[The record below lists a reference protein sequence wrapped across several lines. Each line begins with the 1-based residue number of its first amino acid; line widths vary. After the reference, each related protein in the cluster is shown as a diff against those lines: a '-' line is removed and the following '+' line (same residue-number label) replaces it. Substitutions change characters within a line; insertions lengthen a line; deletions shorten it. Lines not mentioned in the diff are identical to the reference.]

1 MSDAFICRRGT
12 GGGSGATLVI
22 TGVAGDICTITKDG
36 KSKTKTFTAD
46 GTATFKGLATGTWSV
61 TMSNPDGDSV
71 TQTIAINSDYSLTIA
86 YFAATIAITYPAG
99 SVCTCAKD
107 STTFTAPDT
116 SGLWTCT
123 VPSTG
128 TWTVSCTDGTDSDS
142 KTVDITTD
150 GQSASVELLYAY
162 ILYDAAKNIKTGGW
176 TDKGYG
182 NHTVT
187 WGDTELIIHSRP
199 DAGPSVAWDAN
210 AYVYTSDLDLTDY
223 STAEITVTEVTG
235 GWKEYT
241 AGYWVGITNGA
252 PGLNDSANAADYP
265 NNQVASTEFSEAGV
279 VEIDITSVTS
289 GNICLFTAAGYGQW
303 SNSTLHITKVL
314 LK

>member
-1 MSDAFICRRGT
+1 MAIGRVNTGGGGT
-12 GGGSGATLVI
+12 GGELTVNAPAGVTVI
-22 TGVAGDICTITKDG
+22 AVNRETAKTYTKNANSSGVAV
-36 KSKTKTFTAD
+36 
-46 GTATFKGLATGTWSV
+46 FKGLPEGSYNVHIEQGSNETEPISV
-61 TMSNPDGDSV
+61 TITYKSSV
-71 TQTIAINSDYSLTIA
+71 TIAW
-86 YFAATIAITYPAG
+86 FAATIAITYPAG
-99 SVCTCAKD
+99 SVCTCSKD

-128 TWTVSCTDGTDSDS
+128 TWTVSCTDGTDSVS

-150 GQSASVELLYAY
+150 RQSASVELLYAY

-223 STAEITVTEVTG
+223 STAEITVTEATG
-235 GWKEYT
+235 SWKSYT

-252 PGLNDSANAADYP
+252 PGITDKANAADYP